1 MAALTP
7 VRLFSEGTNLKAS
20 LYRVRNVDTNDTIS
34 VSTDYY
40 RIHVAA
46 AFNASRG
53 QAYDAPA
60 VSGTTITLDEAS
72 MVDDVVYVFVL
83 GVGATS

>member
-1 MAALTP
+1 MASLTP
-7 VRLFSEGTNLKAS
+7 TKLYEEGTNLKAV

-34 VSTDYY
+34 VSGDFH

-53 QAYDAPA
+53 QAYDAPG